1 MIKSR
6 VQIYMPVDGFNF
18 ISVPGNQSPDLMC
31 VLGNLNIPLS
41 RLETLRDQALLTLD
55 TLTLICIISIL
66 FSLHLLRC

>member
-41 RLETLRDQALLTLD
+41 RLETLLD
-55 TLTLICIISIL
+55 VDHS
-66 FSLHLLRC
+66 